1 MNQLNQNKMIE
12 LEQANKWYRS
22 RGINTFIADMNLYV
36 IVNDQEIMI
45 PDDEVLHVANK
56 QMKLP

>member
-1 MNQLNQNKMIE
+1 MIE

-22 RGINTFIADMNLYV
+22 KGINTFIADMNLYV

-45 PDDEVLHVANK
+45 HDDEVLHVANK